1 MIFALLKVFVMSMVP
16 KPSSDRQTRA
26 QQRAAAKAADRRPDP
41 PTDDEE
47 EEERA
52 PVSKKQKQAEETA
65 AETAAERMLEKVL
78 GRIEGRIDDR
88 FSSLEKKIDTR
99 AAPLK
104 EYTEPLLN
112 MVQDVAVE
120 IGKAEDKGGRCSQ
133 QLLRTTFHCLH
144 IFMESRGEAR
154 WRPAA

>member
-52 PVSKKQKQAEETA
+52 PVSKKQKQAE
-65 AETAAERMLEKVL
+65 ETAAERMLEKVL